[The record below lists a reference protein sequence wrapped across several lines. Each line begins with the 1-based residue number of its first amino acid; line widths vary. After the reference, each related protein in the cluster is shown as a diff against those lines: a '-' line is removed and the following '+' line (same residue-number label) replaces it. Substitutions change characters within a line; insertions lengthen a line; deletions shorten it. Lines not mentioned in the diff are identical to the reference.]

1 MEGRRLRKIKNLI
14 VNLASEA
21 DQPELSK
28 VTMVACIVSGRLAEQ
43 VLAGTIRSLTD
54 NSVCARDIDFG
65 GGRGEETGDS
75 KVEEE
80 LEECNDALEEAL
92 GSP

>member
-1 MEGRRLRKIKNLI
+1 MLVEGRRLRKIKNLI

-43 VLAGTIRSLTD
+43 VLAGTFRGLTD
-54 NSVCARDIDFG
+54 IASCRRAF
-65 GGRGEETGDS
+65 
-75 KVEEE
+75 
-80 LEECNDALEEAL
+80 
-92 GSP
+92 